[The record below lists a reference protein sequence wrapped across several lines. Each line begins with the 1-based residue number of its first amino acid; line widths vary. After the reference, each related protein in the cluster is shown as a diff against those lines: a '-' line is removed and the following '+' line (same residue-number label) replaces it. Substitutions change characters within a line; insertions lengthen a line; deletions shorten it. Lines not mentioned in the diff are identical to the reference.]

1 MQYGII
7 NYTCCLEGV
16 FFFQMKGLKHKKILI
31 LILFKMAANVH
42 ACTAGCVSLSVK
54 CEIRQISHEMESLW

>member
-7 NYTCCLEGV
+7 NYTCCLEG

-31 LILFKMAANVH
+31 LFKMAANVH
-42 ACTAGCVSLSVK
+42 ALKELMLFSK
-54 CEIRQISHEMESLW
+54 K